1 MKDDDILVCDKCGT
15 EFQAVQELC
24 PTCEWRKDVDNRAKL
39 LALATLAK
47 GMKPGDAEAEAI
59 LDSAEDWT
67 GFWPVAKE
75 GAFTGGICGVSAAPG
90 GGPEAG
96 YELSEDG
103 MYAVKIGS

>member
-1 MKDDDILVCDKCGT
+1 MKDSWLDMPFGT
-15 EFQAVQELC
+15 LEQNMAIVAAIDEDCRQM
-24 PTCEWRKDVDNRAKL
+24 DNRAKL
-39 LALATLAK
+39 EKLTQKIK